1 MVGKITLNNSRYKYH
16 NKGFTSIVN
25 EIIGLSKIHYSK
37 WGNYKV
43 IVEDTQVLELFENIY
58 TPEETDI
65 FYDVSDIFFRDFD
78 RGNFNNLYNA
88 HTLVN
93 IEDIKTKKVSNIL
106 KLKPTINR
114 LLETTKKTI
123 IGEDK
128 YVGLQ
133 IRGTDKSTEIPIIE
147 IENVYRHID
156 KSLLFDDEIKKVFL
170 STYDIYYR
178 EMLLKKYGN
187 DVIIFNQNNLISY
200 DNKPIHK
207 KNDRKR
213 VNFEVMSDVYILS
226 KCDYLLYCFSN
237 VSFLALSMMNDYNK
251 KIININN

>member
-133 IRGTDKSTEIPIIE
+133 IRGTDKSTEIPRIE

-170 STYDIYYR
+170 STDDIYYR

-187 DVIIFNQNNLISY
+187 D
-200 DNKPIHK
+200 PIHK